1 LLGKPWKQYD
11 ESGMVENIEFDFK
24 GNLLSK
30 KQQTIDNNEIK
41 SALNNY
47 SVYLV
52 NWTGIPNILDVHTF
66 ETDKRYDALNRV
78 IKIILPENVN
88 NLRKEIVPAYNRA
101 GALEQVRYDGTVY
114 VENIAYNAKGQ
125 RLL

>member
-1 LLGKPWKQYD
+1 LRDATGKSIEASDAKGARTLSAFDTLQRPTHVWAQNSNNDSTQLIIYTIYGEMAPAPASLNLLGKPWKQYD
-11 ESGMVENIEFDFK
+11 ESGMVENIEFDIK

-52 NWTGIPNILDVHTF
+52 NWTGIP
-66 ETDKRYDALNRV
+66 
-78 IKIILPENVN
+78 
-88 NLRKEIVPAYNRA
+88 
-101 GALEQVRYDGTVY
+101 
-114 VENIAYNAKGQ
+114 
-125 RLL
+125 